1 MMEISLIHM
10 SVPKSH
16 ALLWE
21 AQDGWRNKG
30 VDHGDS
36 ERIWENSHTFSLTS
50 LKTFSSFNS
59 PIHISPEIMYFD
71 NSTLKK
77 KSQESLSNLALLVGF
92 CFVFCFHNIVNYI
105 QKKNLNF
112 YFGGK
117 LSNFIMVELEVIW
130 NSLFKCRATPDVL
143 LKKIVLLIFHK
154 SLLLFFLL
162 NCALPKQTCM
172 QISKIAPICIYQTS
186 GFCQE

>member
-30 VDHGDS
+30 VDHWDS

-59 PIHISPEIMYFD
+59 LIHISPEIMHFD
-71 NSTLKK
+71 DSTLKK
-77 KSQESLSNLALLVGF
+77 NSQESLSNLVLLAGF
-92 CFVFCFHNIVNYI
+92 CFVFCFHQYSKLHS
-105 QKKNLNF
+105 KKNLNF
-112 YFGGK
+112 YFWGK
-117 LSNFIMVELEVIW
+117 LSNFIMELEVIW

-143 LKKIVLLIFHK
+143 FKKIIFLIFHK
-154 SLLLFFLL
+154 CILLFFFL
-162 NCALPKQTCM
+162 NCTLPKQTCM
-172 QISKIAPICIYQTS
+172 QISKIPPICIYQTW